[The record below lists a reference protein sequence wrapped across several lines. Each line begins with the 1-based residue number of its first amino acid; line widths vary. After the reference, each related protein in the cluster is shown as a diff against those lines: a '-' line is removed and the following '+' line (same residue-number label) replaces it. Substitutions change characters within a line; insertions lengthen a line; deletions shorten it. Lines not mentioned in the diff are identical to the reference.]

1 MVGWHHR
8 LYGHEFERAPGVG
21 DGQGGLACCCPW
33 NHKESDMTERLNRTE
48 LKDLQINRTLSLWGV
63 VLYVSLSSLSEQAAF
78 VSSSHNA
85 VGVLHLGV
93 RIAFLKVAGALIR
106 SLRVPIGKIH
116 L

>member
-1 MVGWHHR
+1 M
-8 LYGHEFERAPGVG
+8 
-21 DGQGGLACCCPW
+21 CCGPW
-33 NHKESDMTERLNRTE
+33 GHKESDMTERLNRTE
-48 LKDLQINRTLSLWGV
+48 LKDLHINRTLSLWGV

-78 VSSSHNA
+78 VRSSHNA

-106 SLRVPIGKIH
+106 SLRVPIGKIR